1 MEDKIGNIYEG
12 IVSSITSFGM
22 FVELESTIEGLIRFE
37 NMGREYFVYDEK
49 RKTLVGE
56 RTNRVFKIG
65 DKVILNGYIYV
76 SSNATT
82 PARKITNKIT
92 NITRIANGSRHPDN
106 TTGDLGWCDE
116 SSLKLYEE
124 DKKYECEIEL
134 IDKDSLIEYL
144 KSHKGKII
152 MISQEDLERIFDL

>member
-1 MEDKIGNIYEG
+1 MK
-12 IVSSITSFGM
+12 
-22 FVELESTIEGLIRFE
+22 
-37 NMGREYFVYDEK
+37 
-49 RKTLVGE
+49 
-56 RTNRVFKIG
+56 FKIG

-92 NITRIANGSRHPDN
+92 NITRIANGSRHPYN

-134 IDKDSLIEYL
+134 TDKNGLIEYL
-144 KSHKGKII
+144 KEHDDKII
-152 MISQEDLERIFDL
+152 MIDSKELKDILGL